1 MDDIAGLNW
10 SSTPVNGQKPATST
24 STSNY
29 SAFTTLK
36 PTPPASGRASPLK
49 APSSQPSPKPSTPA
63 NDSFANLV
71 SFGSTSNKNLSLLEQ
86 QRRQTEAKLQ
96 QQKAQSQKLTAQY
109 AGGDDQFWN
118 NLGSGSGSPAIGN
131 TKDQASS
138 TRRNALDDHDD
149 EEDLFAAFNK
159 PAPIKNGSVPTLVQ
173 RDATNIDEDDPFGL
187 AEAGPRRADTAATA
201 TTVDDDDDVLGLLGK
216 PVSAR
221 QRHESPPPAARND
234 PTDLHPQDKA
244 IAELIDMGFPPDKS
258 RAALEATES
267 GLDVQAAVG
276 ILLNQAHAEARQK
289 TQSRNTQ
296 RQGVDEWA
304 EDQHSRAK
312 ARWDDS
318 HTAQNRSKG
327 AGPAQ
332 DKDIEKMAAEF
343 GANFLKTANS
353 LWKQGT
359 KQIQKAVQEFNSDT
373 ESVGTQPKW
382 MREPAERPVRKEHQP
397 RPQEVESMPSR
408 RRRSPEARAQPDL
421 THEAMMLEGSRPTP
435 PLKPSASSPRSD
447 RRFDSGAD
455 SSRDHSPAVPSR
467 LRESLPQT
475 QPAFLRQQ
483 SQSPVAGLKASL
495 NRAAAEEQAAQAY
508 VSSARRR
515 KPQSQPIASSPQ
527 ASAPQPDLLEGSF
540 KDSAPKASRPTTPSM
555 AQRPQH
561 PRPQSQ
567 PPKPASTPPI
577 QVRPPPPTRQIPS
590 VSTIALKASNS
601 AREKG
606 NDHFKRGDYASAHQS
621 YATSLSHLPDSHP
634 LTIVLLTNRALT
646 ALKTGEPKSAIV
658 DADKAIGIIGPSKGE
673 NETLATGDDMF
684 KPMRE
689 YYGKALMRKAE
700 ALEQME
706 KWADAALV
714 WREAVEGG
722 HGGATSIQGRMRAEK
737 AANPQASRPKPA
749 AAQVRKPAS
758 VPPASRRNEAASAK
772 PAEAVSRLRAAN
784 ALSEQQDDEK
794 FRLSDVIDA
803 RINSWK
809 GGKQDNLR
817 ALLGSLDQVLWEG
830 SGWKKISMADLVLPG
845 KVKVQYM
852 KGIARVHPDKIP
864 TDATTEQRMIA
875 GAVFSTLNEAWDKF
889 KKENNL

>member
-1 MDDIAGLNW
+1 MDDIAGLDW
-10 SSTPVNGQKPATST
+10 SSTPANGQKSATST

-29 SAFTTLK
+29 SAFSTLK
-36 PTPPASGRASPLK
+36 PTPPASGRASPYK
-49 APSSQPSPKPSTPA
+49 PPSSQPPSKPSTPA

-71 SFGSTSNKNLSLLEQ
+71 PFGSTSNKNLSLLEQ
-86 QRRQTEAKLQ
+86 QRRQTEARLQ

-118 NLGSGSGSPAIGN
+118 SLGSGSGSPALGI
-131 TKDQASS
+131 TKNQAMR
-138 TRRNALDDHDD
+138 TRSNALDDDD
-149 EEDLFAAFNK
+149 DDLFAAFNK
-159 PAPIKNGSVPTLVQ
+159 PAPAKNGTIPAIAQ
-173 RDATNIDEDDPFGL
+173 RDATNNDDDDPFGL
-187 AEAGPRRADTAATA
+187 AEAGPRRADTATTA

-244 IAELIDMGFPPDKS
+244 VAELVDMGFPSEK
-258 RAALEATES
+258 AKVALEATES

-289 TQSRNTQ
+289 TQSRNAQ

-304 EDQHSRAK
+304 EEQHSRVN
-312 ARWDDS
+312 ARWEDS
-318 HTAQNRSKG
+318 ETTRKRSKG
-327 AGPAQ
+327 AAPAQ
-332 DKDIEKMAAEF
+332 EKDIEKIAAEF

-359 KQIQKAVQEFNSDT
+359 KQIQKAVQELNSDT
-373 ESVGTQPKW
+373 EAAGTQPKW
-382 MREPAERPVRKEHQP
+382 MREPAERPARKEHQP
-397 RPQEVESMPSR
+397 RLQEVDPMPT
-408 RRRSPEARAQPDL
+408 RRRSPEVRAQPDL
-421 THEAMMLEGSRPTP
+421 TNEAMMLEGSRPTP
-435 PLKPSASSPRSD
+435 PLKPSASSHRSD

-455 SSRDHSPAVPSR
+455 SSRDHSPAMPSR
-467 LRESLPQT
+467 LRETLPQT

-483 SQSPVAGLKASL
+483 SQSPTAGSKASL
-495 NRAAAEEQAAQAY
+495 SKAAAEEQAAQAY

-515 KPQSQPIASSPQ
+515 KPQSQATDSSSP
-527 ASAPQPDLLEGSF
+527 ASTPQPDLLEGSF
-540 KDSAPKASRPTTPSM
+540 KDSAPKPSRPAAPSV
-555 AQRPQH
+555 AQRHQH
-561 PRPQSQ
+561 PRPQTQ
-567 PPKPASTPPI
+567 PTKPASTPPI
-577 QVRPPPPTRQIPS
+577 QVRPPAPTRQIPS
-590 VSTIALKASNS
+590 VSAIALKASHT

-606 NDHFKRGDYASAHQS
+606 NEHFKRGDYASAHQS

-634 LTIVLLTNRALT
+634 LTILLLTNRALT
-646 ALKTGEPKSAIV
+646 ALKTGEPKSAII

-673 NETLATGDDMF
+673 NETLATGDDTL
-684 KPMRE
+684 KPMRD

-706 KWADAALV
+706 KWAEAAGV

-737 AANPQASRPKPA
+737 AANPQVSRPKPA

-758 VPPASRRNEAASAK
+758 APPASRRNEVASAK

-784 ALSEQQDDEK
+784 ALSERQDDEK
-794 FRLSDVIDA
+794 FRLSDAIDA

-852 KGIARVHPDKIP
+852 KGIGRVHPDKV
-864 TDATTEQRMIA
+864 R
-875 GAVFSTLNEAWDKF
+875 AVTSYILGCCE
-889 KKENNL
+889 

>member
-1 MDDIAGLNW
+1 MDDIAGLDWN
-10 SSTPVNGQKPATST
+10 STPVNGRKPATLTST

-29 SAFTTLK
+29 AAFSTLK
-36 PTPPASGRASPLK
+36 PTPPASGRASPLNPASSQ
-49 APSSQPSPKPSTPA
+49 APSKPSTPA

-71 SFGSTSNKNLSLLEQ
+71 SFGSASNKNLSLLEQ
-86 QRRQTEAKLQ
+86 QKRQTEAKLHQ
-96 QQKAQSQKLTAQY
+96 QRAQSQNFA
-109 AGGDDQFWN
+109 AGDEQFWN
-118 NLGSGSGSPAIGN
+118 NLGSGRGSPAISN
-131 TKDQASS
+131 TKTQTTS
-138 TRRNALDDHDD
+138 TRNNALDDDD
-149 EEDLFAAFNK
+149 DDLFAAFNK
-159 PAPIKNGSVPTLVQ
+159 PSPVKNQSNPASVS
-173 RDATNIDEDDPFGL
+173 RDATNNDDDDPFGL
-187 AEAGPRRADTAATA
+187 AEAGPRRADTAAT
-201 TTVDDDDDVLGLLGK
+201 TTMVDDDDVLGLLGK
-216 PVSAR
+216 PVSAQ
-221 QRHESPPPAARND
+221 QRHESPPLVARND
-234 PTDLHPQDKA
+234 PTDLHPQDRVV
-244 IAELIDMGFPPDKS
+244 AELVDMGFPPEK
-258 RAALEATES
+258 AKLALEATES

-289 TQSRNTQ
+289 TQSRNAQ

-304 EDQHSRAK
+304 EGQHSRAT
-312 ARWDDS
+312 ARRDDS
-318 HTAQNRSKG
+318 EARRNRLQD
-327 AGPAQ
+327 ATRAQ
-332 DKDIEKMAAEF
+332 DKDIEKLATEF
-343 GANFLKTANS
+343 GSNFLKTANS

-373 ESVGTQPKW
+373 EAAGTQPKW
-382 MREPAERPVRKEHQP
+382 MRETAERPAQREHQP
-397 RPQEVESMPSR
+397 RQQEVETIPAR
-408 RRRSPEARAQPDL
+408 RRRSLEAQAKSDL
-421 THEAMMLEGSRPTP
+421 TNEAMMLEGSRPTP
-435 PLKPSASSPRSD
+435 PSKPSVPSQRPDRS
-447 RRFDSGAD
+447 FIPGGD
-455 SSRDHSPAVPSR
+455 SSRDRSPAMPSR
-467 LRESLPQT
+467 LRESLLQT

-483 SQSPVAGLKASL
+483 NQSPAAGLKASL
-495 NRAAAEEQAAQAY
+495 SREAAEEQAAQAY

-515 KPQSQPIASSPQ
+515 KPQSQSPASPPL
-527 ASAPQPDLLEGSF
+527 ASTAQSDLLEGSF
-540 KDSAPKASRPTTPSM
+540 KDSTREPSRQAAPSI
-555 AQRPQH
+555 AQRPQP
-561 PRPQSQ
+561 PRPRTQ
-567 PPKPASTPPI
+567 PTMPASTPPI
-577 QVRPPPPTRQIPS
+577 KVRPPPPTRPVPS
-590 VSTIALKASNS
+590 VSAIALRASHT

-606 NDHFKRGDYASAHQS
+606 NDHFKRGDYASAHQA

-646 ALKTGEPKSAIV
+646 ALKTGEPKSAII

-673 NETLATGDDMF
+673 NETLATGDDTT

-749 AAQVRKPAS
+749 PSVARKTAS
-758 VPPASRRNEAASAK
+758 APPPASRRNAAAAPSVK
-772 PAEAVSRLRAAN
+772 PAAAVSRLRAAN
-784 ALSEQQDDEK
+784 ALAERQDDEK
-794 FRLSDVIDA
+794 FRLSDAIDA

-845 KVKVQYM
+845 KVKIQYM
-852 KGIARVHPDKIP
+852 KGIGRVHPDKIP

-889 KKENNL
+889 KAQNNL